1 MAALIAGY
9 NVAMW
14 LRSENIWSGIVLDV
28 QAETASDAVIV
39 VLRTRR
45 VRRAV
50 KVVVSAGDRRI
61 HRWYGVRTLADGFG
75 SQRATCLPMGWLGEQ
90 QAFVPRG
97 RESLV
102 GAGHSP

>member
-1 MAALIAGY
+1 MAGSD
-9 NVAMW
+9 VAMW
-14 LRSENIWSGIVLDV
+14 LRSENIWSEMVLVV
-28 QAETASDAVIV
+28 QAETALDAVIV
-39 VLRTRR
+39 ELRTRGM
-45 VRRAV
+45 RRAV
-50 KVVVSAGDRRI
+50 KVVVSAGDRGI

>member
-1 MAALIAGY
+1 
-9 NVAMW
+9 MW
-14 LRSENIWSGIVLDV
+14 LRSENIWSEMVLVV
-28 QAETASDAVIV
+28 QAETALDAVIV
-39 VLRTRR
+39 VLRTRGM
-45 VRRAV
+45 RRAV
-50 KVVVSAGDRRI
+50 KVVVSAGDKRI
-61 HRWYGVRTLADGFG
+61 RWWYGVRTLADGFG